1 MLVSFGTCLE
11 THDLP
16 NAKDKLLTAPLGKK
30 TSGKC
35 PCLKGRT
42 GAVVR
47 EILPQFLDPC
57 MYKAPAL
64 GMHPFLSGPA

>member
-57 MYKAPAL
+57 NVQSSGTGYAPFFKW
-64 GMHPFLSGPA
+64 P